1 MGTNKHPDFSHF
13 SLLLIVFYLIPL
25 LLFNTLLI
33 VAIVREKAIDGTLRA
48 VLVNIVT
55 AGQVVMVGTII
66 AATVNVITLTELR
79 PSDNACRL
87 AAWLIVSGG
96 AAKLMYMT
104 TFASSAYVLI
114 RYGTRKMKIWVA
126 VVFFV
131 GMWIGVLLSNAAIF
145 SSDVLAISFHDY
157 NTCAAHGTGYKAF
170 IYAIGYIS
178 IYGLLSFT
186 VSVLSAIATVWFIR
200 HHTISSDITMV
211 KAMLKFAA
219 FLILGNVINF
229 LGQAIPLLFA
239 AFTPAGTKSRVLE
252 PLHYVEIVFI
262 LLSVIPT
269 PVLILIYFRPVRNRI
284 KRILCRVCLNQLD
297 VSEKS
302 KTGKTAMSSTM

>member
-1 MGTNKHPDFSHF
+1 
-13 SLLLIVFYLIPL
+13 
-25 LLFNTLLI
+25 
-33 VAIVREKAIDGTLRA
+33 
-48 VLVNIVT
+48 
-55 AGQVVMVGTII
+55 
-66 AATVNVITLTELR
+66 
-79 PSDNACRL
+79 
-87 AAWLIVSGG
+87 
-96 AAKLMYMT
+96 MYMT
-104 TFASSAYVLI
+104 TFAISAYVMI
-114 RYGTRKMKIWVA
+114 RYGTRKMKTWVA
-126 VVFFV
+126 VVVFV
-131 GMWIGVLLSNAAIF
+131 SMWVVVLLSNAAIF
-145 SSDVLAISFHDY
+145 SSDVLLISFHDY

-170 IYAIGYIS
+170 IYAIGYTS

-200 HHTISSDITMV
+200 HNTGDVTMV

-239 AFTPAGTKSRVLE
+239 AFTPAGTKSYVLE
-252 PLHYVEIVFI
+252 PLHYVEIIII

-269 PVLILIYFRPVRNRI
+269 PVLIIIYFRPVRNRF
-284 KRILCRVCLNQLD
+284 KRILCRVCLNKLD

>member
-1 MGTNKHPDFSHF
+1 MGTYKHPDFSHF
-13 SLLLIVFYLIPL
+13 SLLIIVFYLIPL

-33 VAIVREKAIDGTLRA
+33 VAIVRETSITGSLRA

-55 AGQVVMVGTII
+55 AGQVVNVGTII

-79 PSDNACRL
+79 PSDFACRL
-87 AAWLIVSGG
+87 AVWLIVSGG

-104 TFASSAYVLI
+104 TFSISAYVLI

-126 VVFFV
+126 IAVFV
-131 GMWIGVLLSNAAIF
+131 GMWVGVLLSNAAIF
-145 SSDVLAISFHDY
+145 SSDVLVISFHDY
-157 NTCAAHGTGYKAF
+157 NACAPHGTGYKAF
-170 IYAIGYIS
+170 IYAIGYTS
-178 IYGLLSFT
+178 IYGLLGFT
-186 VSVLSAIATVWFIR
+186 ISVLSAITTVWFIR
-200 HHTISSDITMV
+200 HNTISSDVALV

-219 FLILGNVINF
+219 FLIVGNVINF

-239 AFTPAGTKSRVLE
+239 SFTPAGTKSSVLE

-269 PVLILIYFRPVRNRI
+269 PVLILIYFRPVR
-284 KRILCRVCLNQLD
+284 KRVKHILCSVCLNKLV

-302 KTGKTAMSSTM
+302 KTSKTAMSSTA